1 MQKSA
6 TVAVINNEQKILL
19 LRRGSTAP
27 WMPGRY
33 CLPGGK
39 VEQNEDLI
47 NCAIRELCEE
57 TGIVI
62 VDNNYLAPFTVQ
74 YSSGY
79 SKTIF
84 TITMNNPVVNL
95 NWEHDNYVWA
105 NSSDI
110 INLNIVP
117 GLNTTIKSLAANAL
131 MM

>member
-1 MQKSA
+1 VQKSA
-6 TVAVINNEQKILL
+6 TVAVINHDKKILIL
-19 LRRGSTAP
+19 ERGPTAP
-27 WMPGRY
+27 WMPNRY

-39 VEQNEDLI
+39 VEHNEELI
-47 NCAIRELCEE
+47 ECAARELREE

-62 VDNNYLAPFTVQ
+62 ADNNYLTPFTVQ

>member
-6 TVAVINNEQKILL
+6 TVAVIDSEQKLLL

-39 VEQNEDLI
+39 VEQNEELI
-47 NCAIRELCEE
+47 NCAIRELGEE

-62 VDNNYLAPFTVQ
+62 VDNNYLTPLIVN

-79 SKTIF
+79 SKVIF
-84 TITMNNPVVNL
+84 YITMNSPVISL
-95 NWEHDNYVWA
+95 NWEHDHYVWV
-105 NSSDI
+105 NISDLS
-110 INLNIVP
+110 NLDIVP
-117 GLNTTIKSLAANAL
+117 GLNTTIKSLAASRL
-131 MM
+131 VM

>member
-6 TVAVINNEQKILL
+6 TVAVINSEQKLL
-19 LRRGSTAP
+19 LLQRGSTAP
-27 WMPGRY
+27 WMPDRY

-39 VEQNEDLI
+39 VEQNEELI
-47 NCAIRELCEE
+47 ECAIRELGEE
-57 TGIVI
+57 TGIFI
-62 VDNNYLAPFTVQ
+62 VDNNLLTPFTVQ

-110 INLNIVP
+110 INLDIVP

>member
-1 MQKSA
+1 VQKSA
-6 TVAVINNEQKILL
+6 TVAVINNEQKLLL

-39 VEQNEDLI
+39 VEQNEGLI
-47 NCAIRELCEE
+47 NCAIRELGEE

-62 VDNNYLAPFTVQ
+62 ADNNYLTPFTVQ

>member
-1 MQKSA
+1 VQKSA